1 VRCLGFHP
9 HTQTHRYIQRH
20 TRTHKRTHTHT
31 DTYTREHAQDH
42 RIYTDTNKVL
52 SVEVSACFLA
62 YAWVVP
68 PFSEGVHVD
77 VLFIAGPKPWYL

>member
-1 VRCLGFHP
+1 MAFTP
-9 HTQTHRYIQRH
+9 
-20 TRTHKRTHTHT
+20 THKHTDTYRGTHAHTNAHTHTHT

-42 RIYTDTNKVL
+42 RIYTDTNKIL

>member
-1 VRCLGFHP
+1 LAFTP
-9 HTQTHRYIQRH
+9 
-20 TRTHKRTHTHT
+20 THKHTDTYRGTHAHTNAHTHT